1 MALIYE
7 KVLLYKVVKTWDD
20 NNPNLSEVYKLQS
33 NDSRNKSRVEIHKD
47 NGKYG
52 IKITTDK
59 TIPEFNKG
67 AEKCDLNWADSFGE
81 FENVL
86 QGHHKRPG
94 NRCFTSTFRSPSM
107 QLCQYRLCRIA
118 VWKKTS
124 IKQFSSLFRKR

>member
-1 MALIYE
+1 MALIYK
-7 KVLLYKVVKTWDD
+7 KVPLYKVIKTWDD

-33 NDSRNKSRVEIHKD
+33 NDSRNKSQVEIHKD

-52 IKITTDK
+52 IKFTIDK

-67 AEKCDLNWADSFGE
+67 AKNATLTGQTFLGSLRMCSRATT
-81 FENVL
+81 
-86 QGHHKRPG
+86 KRPG

-124 IKQFSSLFRKR
+124 IEQCSSLFSER